1 MNTYRLGKK
10 DSREEIVEDFSDLG
24 VRRDVLVVLV
34 H

>member
-1 MNTYRLGKK
+1 VNTYRLGKK